1 MSKRQEIALRKEAML
16 HELREAYRLGAV
28 TPGRMAVSQ
37 RELSA
42 RYGLALRTVAVEM
55 QKLVEER
62 VLTIVPRVGT
72 FVGCPTVVQPDYYL
86 FALPELLPVGGYSDY
101 VNSARRGF
109 EERIAE
115 RGGATITLA
124 PDVLQRYISNGELP
138 PVAGIFRWASV
149 DIEELAPGYFG
160 PETPRAYFGRPSP
173 EEWARSEAQG
183 LVEDGVDFDNE
194 NGGEQATRHLLDL
207 GHRRIGFLGL
217 HAGETLGHQSMHW
230 SFERETGWRHAME
243 RVGLPYSGLSFLP
256 AQRSGIEQSE
266 QRLSASEA
274 ARALL
279 RHPDVTAV
287 ITVNELACISLLQE
301 LEAAGV
307 PRQNWPA
314 IVCFDDFA
322 SKDEHILSSLNLP
335 WTGLGHL
342 AADRL
347 WERKNGHLTGAGELK
362 LVAPRL
368 VRRLS
373 CRSDWSLRQFPTVP
387 LRTPRIQVREVAVA

>member
-1 MSKRQEIALRKEAML
+1 MSKRQEIAVRKEAML

-62 VLTIVPRVGT
+62 VLTIIPRVGT

-86 FALPELLPVGGYSDY
+86 FALPPMLPVGGYSDY
-101 VNSARRGF
+101 VNAARRGF

-115 RGGATITLA
+115 RGGATVTLA
-124 PDVLQRYISNGELP
+124 PDVLQRYVAAAELP
-138 PVAGIFRWASV
+138 PIAGIFRWAGVEV
-149 DIEELAPGYFG
+149 DELAPGYFDG
-160 PETPRAYFGRPSP
+160 DAPRAYFGRPSP
-173 EEWARSEAQG
+173 EEWARAEALG
-183 LVEDGVDFDNE
+183 YVEDGVDFDNE

-217 HAGETLGHQSMHW
+217 HAGETLGHHTMHW
-230 SFERETGWRHAME
+230 SFERETGWRHAMK
-243 RVGLPYSGLSFLP
+243 RVALSSEGLSFLP
-256 AQRSGIEQSE
+256 TERSGLDQRE
-266 QRLSASEA
+266 QRASAREA

-279 RHPDVTAV
+279 RHPAVTAV
-287 ITVNELACISLLQE
+287 ITVNELACISLLEE
-301 LEAAGV
+301 LEAAAV
-307 PRQNWPA
+307 PRRSWPA

-322 SKDEHILSSLNLP
+322 PKDEHILSSLNLP

-347 WERKNGHLTGAGELK
+347 WERKNGHISGRGELK

-373 CRSDWSLRQFPTVP
+373 CRGDWSLRQIVPTA
-387 LRTPRIQVREVAVA
+387 LEPRRILAREAALA

>member
-86 FALPELLPVGGYSDY
+86 FALPPLLAVGGYSDY
-101 VNSARRGF
+101 VNAARRGF

-115 RGGATITLA
+115 RGGATVTLA
-124 PDVLQRYISNGELP
+124 PDVLQRYIAAGELP
-138 PVAGIFRWASV
+138 PIAGIFRWAGVEV
-149 DIEELAPGYFG
+149 DQLAPGQFG
-160 PETPRAYFGRPSP
+160 AEVPRAYFGRPSP
-173 EEWARSEAQG
+173 EQRTHAEALG
-183 LVEDGVDFDNE
+183 YAEDGVDFDNE

-217 HAGETLGHQSMHW
+217 HAGETLGHQTMHW
-230 SFERETGWRHAME
+230 SFERESGWRHAMQ
-243 RVGLPYSGLSFLP
+243 RVGLSSEGLSFLP
-256 AQRSGIEQSE
+256 GESSGLDQADQRDKA
-266 QRLSASEA
+266 REA
-274 ARALL
+274 ARQLIA
-279 RHPDVTAV
+279 HPDVTAV
-287 ITVNELACISLLQE
+287 ITVNELACISLLEE
-301 LEAAGV
+301 LEAAAV
-307 PRQNWPA
+307 SRRLWPA

-322 SKDEHILSSLNLP
+322 PKDEHILSSLNLP

-347 WERKNGHLTGAGELK
+347 WERKNGHISGHGELK

-373 CRSDWSLRQFPTVP
+373 CRGDWSLRQVAPTI
-387 LRTPRIQVREVAVA
+387 LDPRRMPTRAAVVA